1 MLCMFI
7 DPKRGYQSEQYW
19 PNEGESKIFSNQKL
33 KVISLSSKKLNE
45 EFTERIFRIEGPK
58 GEKTITHY
66 HVKLSYKLV
75 GWMVRSQE
83 ALGTSFG
90 QI

>member
-45 EFTERIFRIEGPK
+45 EFTIK
-58 GEKTITHY
+58 D
-66 HVKLSYKLV
+66 
-75 GWMVRSQE
+75 SQI
-83 ALGTSFG
+83 A